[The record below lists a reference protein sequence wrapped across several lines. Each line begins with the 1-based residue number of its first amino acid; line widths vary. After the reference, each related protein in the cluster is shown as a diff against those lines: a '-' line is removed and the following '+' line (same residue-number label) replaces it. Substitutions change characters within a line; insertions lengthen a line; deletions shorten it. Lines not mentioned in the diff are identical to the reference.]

1 MENRDRE
8 IDRLTSVTRRV
19 GSLNPDAVGW
29 ARAPLHTTTGL
40 GRGRVKR
47 WQDWGVVSPRLIL
60 GLTLADLDHVR
71 VLAIHV
77 LDRETGREIASRALL
92 PRDESQRLTNHC
104 GTGSSTGE
112 GQPRP
117 STRW

>member
-1 MENRDRE
+1 VVPLAQG
-8 IDRLTSVTRRV
+8 RLATR
-19 GSLNPDAVGW
+19 
-29 ARAPLHTTTGL
+29 
-40 GRGRVKR
+40 
-47 WQDWGVVSPRLIL
+47 IL